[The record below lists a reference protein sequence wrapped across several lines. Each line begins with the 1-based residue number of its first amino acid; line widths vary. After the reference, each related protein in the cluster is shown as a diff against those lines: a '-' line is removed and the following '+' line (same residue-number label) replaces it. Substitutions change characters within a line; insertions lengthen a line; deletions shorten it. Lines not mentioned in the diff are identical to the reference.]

1 MDQANVVSARRVDP
15 LPIRP
20 ERPATLV
27 EGRALSYTPAL
38 DGIRAFAV
46 GGVLLYHAGVD
57 WMSGGFLG
65 VDAFFVLS
73 GFLITSLLLGEWAK
87 TGGIALRSFWARRAR
102 RLLPALFLVLGG
114 VAVYA
119 RVYARPSELS
129 SLRLDAFAS
138 LGYVANWRFVFSGQ
152 GYFDQFA
159 APSPLRHMWSLA
171 IEEQFYLVWPVLL
184 LGLLHLFRDRAR
196 QLALAVV
203 TLAGLSLV
211 VMLWLY
217 EPGHDPS
224 RVYYGTDTRAQSL
237 LIGAFVAV
245 AAGGIP
251 VLGRRVRYWV
261 HGAALVA
268 VCVLGWMWC
277 TANEGSTWLYQGGL
291 TVAAVAIAIVIVSVT
306 QRRSGPLGAVLSLSP
321 LVWVGTISYGLYLWH
336 WPIYLAMTPARTG
349 LDGAGLVLARIGVS
363 VVFATA
369 SYYLVERPVR
379 FGILRRVGGRA
390 RTLGPALG
398 VIVVVMV
405 VAIVATTAGGRPTS
419 AVVAAAAVSKTAA
432 MPAPQ
437 VPPPSAAAAG
447 ATPTAVEP
455 PPTKVMVV
463 GDSVGLTLA
472 AKLGASPEEHLA
484 VWNRAALG
492 CGIARSDA
500 ARVGGE
506 VENVSTVCNGIPDR
520 WPAMLDE
527 FRPDVVMILAGAWE
541 ALDHKVDGHW
551 LRVGSPEYHD
561 WVLTQFRSATT
572 ILGSR
577 GAQVVILTTPYF
589 DPTVTHDPSREWPE
603 FDPARVDVLNGI
615 DRELARS
622 SAGSVKLIDLNRYV
636 SPAGKFTDTLDGV
649 KIRDDGVHF
658 TVEGSAYIA
667 KWLAPRLRAFDPAHE
682 LQSRSVELQGM
693 HGSLQ

>member
-15 LPIRP
+15 LPLRP
-20 ERPATLV
+20 ERTATLV

-251 VLGRRVRYWV
+251 VLGRRVRNWV

-277 TANEGSTWLYQGGL
+277 TANESSTWLYQGGL
-291 TVAAVAIAIVIVSVT
+291 TVAAVAIATVIVSVT

-336 WPIYLAMTPARTG
+336 WPIYLAMTPAWTG
-349 LDGAGLVLARIGVS
+349 LDGAGLVLARDRG
-363 VVFATA
+363 
-369 SYYLVERPVR
+369 E
-379 FGILRRVGGRA
+379 RRVRDRVLLPRRTSGAFRDPAARRRTGTDARPRAGCRRRCDGRRHRRDHRGRPSDLGRGRRGGGVEDRGDARSASPAAVGRGRGCDTDRGGTAPDQGAGRRRLGRVDARGQARRVTRRTPRGVEPSGARMWDRA
-390 RTLGPALG
+390 QRLR
-398 VIVVVMV
+398 
-405 VAIVATTAGGRPTS
+405 AGGR
-419 AVVAAAAVSKTAA
+419 
-432 MPAPQ
+432 
-437 VPPPSAAAAG
+437 
-447 ATPTAVEP
+447 
-455 PPTKVMVV
+455 
-463 GDSVGLTLA
+463 
-472 AKLGASPEEHLA
+472 
-484 VWNRAALG
+484 
-492 CGIARSDA
+492 
-500 ARVGGE
+500 
-506 VENVSTVCNGIPDR
+506 
-520 WPAMLDE
+520 
-527 FRPDVVMILAGAWE
+527 
-541 ALDHKVDGHW
+541 
-551 LRVGSPEYHD
+551 
-561 WVLTQFRSATT
+561 
-572 ILGSR
+572 
-577 GAQVVILTTPYF
+577 
-589 DPTVTHDPSREWPE
+589 
-603 FDPARVDVLNGI
+603 
-615 DRELARS
+615 
-622 SAGSVKLIDLNRYV
+622 
-636 SPAGKFTDTLDGV
+636 
-649 KIRDDGVHF
+649 
-658 TVEGSAYIA
+658 
-667 KWLAPRLRAFDPAHE
+667 
-682 LQSRSVELQGM
+682 
-693 HGSLQ
+693 